1 MKRLPLLALIALL
14 SFGSPSRAA
23 DGDADWKMFGG
34 LLSLVQSIVHAAAT
48 SEDPEAAQKR
58 VDDILAG
65 RSSEA
70 NTTAENALNEML
82 KDMPAEYR
90 GTAKSLARDIQSI
103 ARREA
108 ARAAAPGGTS
118 SPEVAIQARKDL
130 AAMGLRYFD
139 AGQLFDAVRR
149 DDALAVELFVNARGI
164 NLAAKDAD
172 GRTALDIAR
181 ANSNAQIVRLLSRAA
196 ELPPR

>member
-14 SFGSPSRAA
+14 VLGSPSQAA
-23 DGDADWKMFGG
+23 DDDTDWKMFGS

-70 NTTAENALNEML
+70 NTAAENALNEML

-90 GTAKSLARDIQSI
+90 GTVKLLARDMQSI
-103 ARREA
+103 ARRKA
-108 ARAAAPGGTS
+108 ARAAS

-130 AAMGLRYFD
+130 ASMGLRYSD

-164 NLAAKDAD
+164 NLATKDAD
-172 GRTALDIAR
+172 GRTALDIAK
-181 ANSNAQIVRLLSRAA
+181 ANGNPQIVRLISGAA
-196 ELPPR
+196 AR